1 MLSTPVFSLI
11 SDPPVWGQ
19 VGASKRERAE
29 DKKIKIQQSIS
40 KNPIRRPSDLRLGV
54 CTRINKMRNKKQN
67 EIWPTRREEPERCTY
82 RYSDHVGTKT
92 GTLAFGSGCSLYSR
106 IIWTTFKPS
115 RSLPGP
121 CALVLLFFPLHS
133 VPPLPLDP
141 LVSWSPFSSITINKL
156 SECPT
161 VSINTIHEEHF
172 SLRSTE

>member
-1 MLSTPVFSLI
+1 M
-11 SDPPVWGQ
+11 
-19 VGASKRERAE
+19 GASKRERAE

-54 CTRINKMRNKKQN
+54 
-67 EIWPTRREEPERCTY
+67 RREEPERCTY